1 MSKMKELN
9 RLIHDMEETAKYY
22 LRLVDEFKKLLS
34 NDDETVPKPI
44 SPKSE
49 PQREIQL
56 EDVRAVLATKAKDG
70 FKNEV
75 RALLNAYGASSLS
88 ALDPKHFAA
97 VLEEAGGIGNDEPRQ
112 SIGVCLAPLGEL
124 PTFRSGN
131 RRYTRRAQ

>member
-22 LRLVDEFKKLLS
+22 LRLVDEFKRLLTS
-34 NDDETVPKPI
+34 GEESVPKPNHT
-44 SPKSE
+44 KSE
-49 PQREIQL
+49 SQREIQL
-56 EDVRAVLATKAKDG
+56 EEVRAVLATKAKDG

-97 VLEEAGGIGNDEPRQ
+97 VLEEAGGIGND
-112 SIGVCLAPLGEL
+112 
-124 PTFRSGN
+124 
-131 RRYTRRAQ
+131 

>member
-22 LRLVDEFKKLLS
+22 LRLVDEFKNLLTAE
-34 NDDETVPKPI
+34 DETVPKSNP
-44 SPKSE
+44 PKSE

-75 RALLNAYGASSLS
+75 RSLLNAYGASSLS

-97 VLEEAGGIGNDEPRQ
+97 VLEEARGIGND
-112 SIGVCLAPLGEL
+112 
-124 PTFRSGN
+124 
-131 RRYTRRAQ
+131 

>member
-9 RLIHDMEETAKYY
+9 RLIHDMEETEKYY

-34 NDDETVPKPI
+34 TDDETVP
-44 SPKSE
+44 E
-49 PQREIQL
+49 PRREIQL

-97 VLEEAGGIGNDEPRQ
+97 VLEEAGGIGND
-112 SIGVCLAPLGEL
+112 
-124 PTFRSGN
+124 
-131 RRYTRRAQ
+131 